1 MFNLPFCGIPIS
13 SKVFKSF
20 TEHSAKIQ
28 ETTSAGH
35 QTDRTVKDKDISTQ
49 TDDKHVSAI
58 GQPVSKHM
66 GGEASKM
73 ELTSM
78 QES

>member
-1 MFNLPFCGIPIS
+1 MFHLLLCGIPIS

-35 QTDRTVKDKDISTQ
+35 QTDRTVKDISTQ
-49 TDDKHVSAI
+49 TDDKHVSTN
-58 GQPVSKHM
+58 GQSVSKRM
-66 GGEASKM
+66 GGEAHKM
-73 ELTSM
+73 EPITSM